1 MTANKRLTPYI
12 DLILVRTVSFP
23 ALVSAFFITG
33 EVAGRFISCFVT
45 VSVCAGAECFKRGDS
60 QKSNANFLMGYAF
73 NLCKSQIY
81 NVPYNQYITEEGM
94 KMTQNRVR
102 IVDVADALGLST
114 ATVSNVIHGKTEKIS
129 DKTVK
134 RVQQELERSG
144 YIPNMAG
151 ILLARNNSRIIGVV
165 VNDHEKYEGRV
176 LEDGFVMS
184 SLNAL
189 SHEVNEKGYFL
200 MIKTTSDIREIPVFA
215 SMWNMD
221 GLILIGFCEADYESL
236 RNQMRISFVVY
247 DGYFEKC
254 SKVVNLVIDHYDG
267 GYQAGKYLKELG
279 HKKALCIADNFICMD
294 KERIEGF
301 RKAFEQG
308 ETYRW
313 EIPKTEKERMRFYED
328 NYRQLLKNNVTA
340 VFAVS
345 DFYALEFMR
354 FLQGKNLRIPDDI
367 QIIGFDDNMAS
378 RESNPPLTTIHQ
390 EASLRAKA
398 AIECLEEMRD
408 GAKYKTEIVLQVN
421 LIKREST
428 RKL

>member
-1 MTANKRLTPYI
+1 
-12 DLILVRTVSFP
+12 
-23 ALVSAFFITG
+23 
-33 EVAGRFISCFVT
+33 
-45 VSVCAGAECFKRGDS
+45 
-60 QKSNANFLMGYAF
+60 MGYAL
-73 NLCKSQIY
+73 NLCKFHIY
-81 NVPYNQYITEEGM
+81 NVPYNHNIAEEGM
-94 KMTQNRVR
+94 EMTQNRVR

-114 ATVSNVIHGKTEKIS
+114 ATISNVIHGKTEKIS
-129 DKTVK
+129 DETVK

-247 DGYFEKC
+247 DGYFEKS

-267 GYQAGKYLKELG
+267 GYQTGKYLKELG
-279 HKKALCIADNFICMD
+279 HKKALFLADNFICMD

-308 ETYRW
+308 ET
-313 EIPKTEKERMRFYED
+313 F
-328 NYRQLLKNNVTA
+328 
-340 VFAVS
+340 
-345 DFYALEFMR
+345 
-354 FLQGKNLRIPDDI
+354 
-367 QIIGFDDNMAS
+367 
-378 RESNPPLTTIHQ
+378 PLNQ
-390 EASLRAKA
+390 K
-398 AIECLEEMRD
+398 
-408 GAKYKTEIVLQVN
+408 GYKTSSKGTPIRCFNSPAILCPDFLLN
-421 LIKREST
+421 FFTFIFHRIKFCFLVWIKSIIRNCY
-428 RKL
+428 RIKIRM

>member
-1 MTANKRLTPYI
+1 M
-12 DLILVRTVSFP
+12 
-23 ALVSAFFITG
+23 
-33 EVAGRFISCFVT
+33 E
-45 VSVCAGAECFKRGDS
+45 
-60 QKSNANFLMGYAF
+60 Q
-73 NLCKSQIY
+73 
-81 NVPYNQYITEEGM
+81 
-94 KMTQNRVR
+94 RVR
-102 IVDVADALGLST
+102 ICDIAEELGLST
-114 ATVSNVIHGKTEKIS
+114 ATVSNVIHGKTNKVS
-129 DKTVK
+129 DETVQ
-134 RVQQELERSG
+134 RVTALLEERQ
-144 YIPNMAG
+144 YIPSMAG
-151 ILLARNNSRIIGVV
+151 ILLARNSSKIIGVF
-165 VNDHEKYEGRV
+165 VNDHEKYEGHT
-176 LEDGFVMS
+176 LDDFFIAS
-184 SLNAL
+184 SLNFL
-189 SHEVNEKGYFL
+189 STEIESSGRFMMVKKAKCAEE
-200 MIKTTSDIREIPVFA
+200 IIRFA

-279 HKKALCIADNFICMD
+279 HKKALCLADNFICMD

-301 RKAFEQG
+301 RKAFEHG

-328 NYRQLLKNNVTA
+328 NYMQLLKSNVTA

-354 FLQGKNLRIPDDI
+354 FLQGKNIQIPEDI

-378 RESNPPLTTIHQ
+378 RESNPSLTTIHQ
-390 EASLRAKA
+390 EANLRAKT
-398 AIECLEEMRD
+398 AIECLEAMRD
-408 GAKYKTEIVLQVN
+408 GTEYKPQIVLPVD
-421 LIKREST
+421 LIKGEST